1 MRAVARLDDAHGE
14 ALDLVGKLRGHLA
27 GSLLVLDV
35 DPQDRVAGRGCPTA
49 EADVHRGHAGAVQ
62 PLRSNPGQRR
72 LRGADPVR

>member
-35 DPQDRVAGRGCPTA
+35 DPQDRVAGRTCLA
-49 EADVHRGHAGAVQ
+49 EPDVHRGHAGAVQ